1 MLKSLTVLTIQ
12 GIPVRVHPSF
22 GLLLIWVVVRW
33 GIQGS
38 LQGLLFG
45 ILLLAFVFLFVI
57 LHEMGHAGMALQYG
71 VRVHDITLLPIGGVA
86 RLDYIPDKARHEAG
100 IALAGPAV
108 NVAGAMVTLPLLLA
122 YGAIAGVEGVGGF
135 VALIGEASVGGLIA
149 SIFFVNIVLA
159 AFNLLPAFPMD
170 GGRVL
175 RAVGSGLLGREQ
187 STRVAVITGQII
199 AVLMFFFGVKIGDF
213 VLPLMALFLIVT
225 GWTEGRSLEME
236 AAMRRLRVGQFAL
249 WESGGIA
256 PDQPLRFA
264 LRGGPRDLAVTEE
277 NRVVGMLWRHQ
288 LLGSL
293 HGGAGD
299 RLVRDVMD
307 TDVVMADANESVH
320 TVQRRMRETGRWA
333 VPVIEDGVYRGIFT
347 TDRFAHVYRHVNA
360 SRRSQRAWRLLYD
373 RAGGSVRDRRDPA
386 R

>member
-1 MLKSLTVLTIQ
+1 MLKSFTVLTIQ
-12 GIPVRVHPSF
+12 GIPVRVHPTF
-22 GLLLIWVVVRW
+22 GLLLIWIVVRW

-38 LQGLLFG
+38 LSSLLFG
-45 ILLLAFVFLFVI
+45 VLLLLFVFLFVV
-57 LHEMGHAGMALQYG
+57 LHELGHALMAMQYG

-86 RLDYIPDKARHEAG
+86 RLDHIPDEARREAG

-108 NVAGAMVTLPLLLA
+108 NVAGAMATLPLLLA
-122 YGAIAGVEGVGGF
+122 YGVAAGVDGFGGF
-135 VALIGEASVGGLIA
+135 VGLIGQASFGGLIA
-149 SIFFVNIVLA
+149 SIFFVNVVLA
-159 AFNLLPAFPMD
+159 VFNLLPAFPMD
-170 GGRVL
+170 GGRVV
-175 RAVGSGLLGREQ
+175 RAAGSGLLGREQ
-187 STRVAVITGQII
+187 STRFAVITGQII
-199 AVLMFFFGVKIGDF
+199 AVFMFFFGIRIGDF
-213 VLPLMALFLIVT
+213 VLPLMALFLVVT
-225 GWTEGRSLEME
+225 AWTEGRALEME

-264 LRGGPRDLAVTEE
+264 LRGGPRDLAVTED

-307 TDVVMADANESVH
+307 TDVVMVDASDSVH
-320 TVQRRMRETGRWA
+320 AVQRRMRETGRWA

-347 TDRFAHVYRHVNA
+347 TDRFAHVYRHVTA
-360 SRRSQRAWRLLYD
+360 SRRSQRAWKLLYD
-373 RAGGSVRDRRDPA
+373 RAGGAVRERRDPV